1 MVVGSLKAVVNVDYV
16 DLAKLVLPKKFRRFV
31 LMEKPSHLDMWRAK
45 TITKSPLHS
54 NEFKTLLLF
63 HLITLNFNNR
73 KLKISLILPEAKMQL
88 ANNVKTVSF

>member
-1 MVVGSLKAVVNVDYV
+1 M

-31 LMEKPSHLDMWRAK
+31 FLFGHHILEMRRAG

-88 ANNVKTVSF
+88 ANDVKTVSF

>member
-1 MVVGSLKAVVNVDYV
+1 M
-16 DLAKLVLPKKFRRFV
+16 DLAKLVLPKKFRWLCFDGR
-31 LMEKPSHLDMWRAK
+31 PPHIDMWRAK

-63 HLITLNFNNR
+63 YLITLNFNNIQ
-73 KLKISLILPEAKMQL
+73 LKILLILPEAKMQL